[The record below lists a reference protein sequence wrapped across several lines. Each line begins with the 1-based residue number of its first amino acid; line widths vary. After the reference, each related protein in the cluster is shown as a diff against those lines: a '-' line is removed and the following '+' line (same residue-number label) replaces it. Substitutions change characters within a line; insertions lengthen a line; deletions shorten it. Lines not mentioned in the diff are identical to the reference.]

1 MGDRANFGFKT
12 GENTVFLYGHW
23 AGHEM
28 LAKMARALKRI
39 KNAGREDDPSYATRI
54 GISEIV
60 GEDWQNDLSW
70 GITVNTIDDN
80 EHKIPVFD
88 IDHQTVSLND
98 VQWNDG
104 KVTLN
109 PIVHFPVDTFI
120 EKYLK

>member
-12 GENTVFLYGHW
+12 GDNTVFLYGHW

-39 KNAGREDDPSYATRI
+39 KNAGRIDDPSYATRI
-54 GISEIV
+54 GISEII
-60 GEDWQNDLSW
+60 GESWKYDYSW

-88 IDHQTVSLND
+88 IDHQTVSLNS
-98 VQWNDG
+98 QTWKYG
-104 KVTLN
+104 KSVLT
-109 PIVHFPVDTFI
+109 PIIHFPVDSFI